1 MAKHHVIPATPDT
14 MVLGYLDAA
23 TPPVLE
29 VESGDTV
36 FL

>member
-1 MAKHHVIPATPDT
+1 MSTHYEIPATPDM

-29 VESGDTV
+29 VEFG
-36 FL
+36 